1 MHLPTPIRRIIAW
14 LAILGYTLVA
24 SGLPLPL
31 GNMCAD
37 ATNSPAAKRLAGKDR
52 SKPFPCMDKPCGCA
66 TAEQCFSSCCCH
78 TLAERL
84 AWAKLHNVHS
94 AVLVALEHRVARN
107 ALTDRLAIASP
118 APKKPSCCS
127 SQHPA
132 RASCCSSEPAA
143 SPLPPSGPE
152 APGSQERESP
162 RSKTVTLRAMLACGG
177 IAAQWFSMAVSL
189 PPPGVDISV
198 TFHVVERL
206 LLIDDIA
213 ECLHASPA
221 ARPPCASSPS

>member
-1 MHLPTPIRRIIAW
+1 MHPPPPVRRIIVW
-14 LAILGYTLVA
+14 LAIVGYSLVA

-31 GNMCAD
+31 GNMGAD
-37 ATNSPAAKRLAGKDR
+37 ATDSPAAKRLAAKDR
-52 SKPFPCMDKPCGCA
+52 SNPFPCMDKPCGCA

-94 AVLVALEHRVARN
+94 AVLVALEHRVARD
-107 ALTDRLAIASP
+107 ALTDGLVIALP
-118 APKKPSCCS
+118 APKKASCCS
-127 SQHPA
+127 SHPPA
-132 RASCCSSEPAA
+132 RASCCSSQPAA
-143 SPLPPSGPE
+143 SSLPPSEPE
-152 APGSQERESP
+152 TPGSQEREAS
-162 RSKTVTLRAMLACGG
+162 RSQTVTLRAMLACGG

-189 PPPGVDISV
+189 PPPGVDVSI
-198 TFHVVERL
+198 TLHVVERL

-221 ARPPCASSPS
+221 ARPPSAS

>member
-1 MHLPTPIRRIIAW
+1 MHAPPPVRRIIVW
-14 LAILGYTLVA
+14 LAIVGYSLVA

-31 GNMCAD
+31 GNMGVD
-37 ATNSPAAKRLAGKDR
+37 ATDSPAAKRLAAKDR
-52 SKPFPCMDKPCGCA
+52 SNPFPCMDKPCGCA

-94 AVLVALEHRVARN
+94 AVLVALEHRVARD
-107 ALTDRLAIASP
+107 ALTDSLVIALP

-127 SQHPA
+127 SHPPA
-132 RASCCSSEPAA
+132 RASCCSSQPAA
-143 SPLPPSGPE
+143 SSLPPSEPE
-152 APGSQERESP
+152 TPGSQEREAS
-162 RSKTVTLRAMLACGG
+162 RSQTVTLRAMLACSG

-189 PPPGVDISV
+189 PPPGVDVSI

-221 ARPPCASSPS
+221 ARPPSAS

>member
-1 MHLPTPIRRIIAW
+1 MHPPPPVRRIIAW
-14 LAILGYTLVA
+14 LAIVGYSLVA

-31 GNMCAD
+31 GNMGAD
-37 ATNSPAAKRLAGKDR
+37 TTDSPAAKRLAGKDR
-52 SKPFPCMDKPCGCA
+52 SNPFPCMDKPCGCA

-94 AVLVALEHRVARN
+94 AVLAALEHRVARD
-107 ALTDRLAIASP
+107 ALTDGLVIALP
-118 APKKPSCCS
+118 AAKKPSCCS
-127 SQHPA
+127 SQSPA
-132 RASCCSSEPAA
+132 RASCCSSQPAA
-143 SPLPPSGPE
+143 SSLPPSGPE
-152 APGSQERESP
+152 TPGSQEPEAS
-162 RSKTVTLRAMLACGG
+162 RSQTVTLRAMLACSG

-189 PPPGVDISV
+189 PPPGVDVSI

-221 ARPPCASSPS
+221 ARPPSAS

>member
-1 MHLPTPIRRIIAW
+1 MHPPPPVRRIIAW
-14 LAILGYTLVA
+14 LAIVGYSLVA

-31 GNMCAD
+31 GNMGAD
-37 ATNSPAAKRLAGKDR
+37 TTDSPAAKRLAAKDR
-52 SKPFPCMDKPCGCA
+52 SNPFPCMDKPCGCA

-94 AVLVALEHRVARN
+94 AVLVALEHRVARD
-107 ALTDRLAIASP
+107 ALTDSLVIALP

-127 SQHPA
+127 SQSPA
-132 RASCCSSEPAA
+132 RASCGSSQPVA
-143 SPLPPSGPE
+143 SSLPPSGPE
-152 APGSQERESP
+152 TSGSQEPEAS

-189 PPPGVDISV
+189 PPPGVDVSI
-198 TFHVVERL
+198 TFHVVKRL

-221 ARPPCASSPS
+221 ARPPSAS